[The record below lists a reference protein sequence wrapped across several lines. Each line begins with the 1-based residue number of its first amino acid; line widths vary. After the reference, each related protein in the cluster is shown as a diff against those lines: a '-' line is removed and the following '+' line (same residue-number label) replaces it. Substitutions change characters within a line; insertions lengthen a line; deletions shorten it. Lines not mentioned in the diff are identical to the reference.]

1 MTREFVVIPSFL
13 VKWKKLGLN
22 EDDMKNL
29 ETELINNPKIG
40 SMMQSTGGVR
50 KMCFAYENR
59 GKSGSVRV
67 IYIDFEIYK
76 KLYLLDV
83 YAKNEKDNLS
93 KEERND
99 IKKVV
104 KLLELSLEEKKK

>member
-1 MTREFVVIPSFL
+1 MR
-13 VKWKKLGLN
+13 
-22 EDDMKNL
+22 
-29 ETELINNPKIG
+29 
-40 SMMQSTGGVR
+40 
-50 KMCFAYENR
+50 FAYENR

-83 YAKNEKDNLS
+83 YAKNEKDNLT

-104 KLLELSLEEKKK
+104 KLLELSLEEKKKWANIMKFYKD